1 MTIVHKTIMDARSL
15 FNELDESVLPG
26 LIDGEKRNVS
36 KYDDA
41 LKDTKISADIIN
53 QLAIH
58 RGRIAQKITQMETQS
73 DTQARVVVRRF
84 GVRRYREPYGSRSSS
99 CADLWFRLRRRSVY
113 RAARGP
119 CSSIR

>member
-1 MTIVHKTIMDARSL
+1 MIALHERNADELARELAEAGESPDDRGSFMTIVHKTIMDARSL

-58 RGRIAQKITQMETQS
+58 RGRIAQKITQMETH
-73 DTQARVVVRRF
+73 
-84 GVRRYREPYGSRSSS
+84 
-99 CADLWFRLRRRSVY
+99 
-113 RAARGP
+113 RATRKRGL
-119 CSSIR
+119 